1 MFMVNTVPKVRFPEQ
16 QIPSLDLLESGDPH
30 RHIAICI
37 SAKHKAAAL
46 RMIVAKSNGILNN
59 IFAEDACWLGM
70 GAQLRKVDVGC
81 RRAAYKVHAL

>member
-1 MFMVNTVPKVRFPEQ
+1 MFMANTFQKLRLLEQ

-46 RMIVAKSNGILNN
+46 RMIVAKSNGIVNN
-59 IFAEDACWLGM
+59 SFAEDA
-70 GAQLRKVDVGC
+70 AHVGWEW
-81 RRAAYKVHAL
+81 ALS

>member
-1 MFMVNTVPKVRFPEQ
+1 MFMVNTVQKVRFLEQ

-46 RMIVAKSNGILNN
+46 RMIVAKSNGIVNN
-59 IFAEDACWLGM
+59 IYAEVDAHIGWEW
-70 GAQLRKVDVGC
+70 
-81 RRAAYKVHAL
+81 ALS